1 MRYVSR
7 LLGTLL
13 ASLFVTISPLHAQQ
27 DEIAVVRVTTRLVS
41 LEVLVTDKRSK
52 LRVDDLQLED
62 FEVTDNKRP
71 VKLTYFSRS
80 STRERPLALALLIGV
95 TKTNEAVVSRLRDGL
110 GRALK
115 RLPREDQVS
124 VLAVAT
130 RDFKLVQELTSDR
143 ERVLAALA
151 VERLQFK
158 RQDVSNGEEQKEAY
172 KKFEALP
179 AAVNAVLRH
188 MQERQ
193 PQATHALVVIDPDFS
208 VVSGRVVNE
217 TAEGLLAKG
226 AVLSGLIKADLKV
239 KAIKVMVRGMTA
251 PSGGQVKTDS
261 IAYLARQTG
270 GEVIEVNDR
279 DYSDALEQI
288 IGNLAGRY
296 SLGFVPDEKDLDG
309 QFHKLKVKIKDSVM
323 KKRKLKLKL
332 RARSGY
338 YAKREDVSP

>member
-7 LLGTLL
+7 LSGTLL
-13 ASLFVTISPLHAQQ
+13 ASLCVAISPLHAQQ
-27 DEIAVVRVTTRLVS
+27 DEPEVVRVKTRVVS
-41 LEVLVTDKRSK
+41 LEVLVTDQRTKS
-52 LRVDDLQLED
+52 RVDDLQRDD

-71 VKLTYFSRS
+71 VKLTHFSRS
-80 STRERPLALALLIGV
+80 GTRERPLALALLIGV
-95 TKTNEAVVSRLRDGL
+95 TKTNEAVVSRLRAGL
-110 GRALK
+110 GRALT
-115 RLPREDQVS
+115 RLPLEDQVS
-124 VLAVAT
+124 VLAVT
-130 RDFKLVQELTSDR
+130 QRDFKLVQELTPDR
-143 ERVLAALA
+143 ERVLEALA

-158 RQDVSNGEEQKEAY
+158 RQDAPHGEEQKEAY

-179 AAVNAVLRH
+179 AAVNAALRH
-188 MQERQ
+188 MQERR

-217 TAEGLLAKG
+217 TAEALLARG

-239 KAIKVMVRGMTA
+239 KAVKLMVRGMTA

-261 IAYLARQTG
+261 VAYLAGQTG
-270 GEVIEVNDR
+270 GEVIEVGDR

-288 IGNLAGRY
+288 VGNLAGRY

-309 QFHKLKVKIKDSVM
+309 RFHKLKVKVKDSVV
-323 KKRKLKLKL
+323 KRRKLKLRL

-338 YAKREDVSP
+338 YAKREDVAR